1 MLLIYLLMLVCAA
14 GLATFIFRY
23 DLHEKE
29 PWYMALL
36 AVAMGFSAMWLAGMV
51 EDFTLTRLAIGRQDF
66 AARAAVVA
74 HIESLARVAMVLSV
88 AWLFRPRFNDPLDGL
103 MYGTL
108 GGLGMAIQ
116 ESLLYLSLAPPTPHT
131 LGVEVIRLFA
141 HSLMGG
147 LVGFA
152 VGQWVRPMSKPH
164 PKPIL
169 TAGCLAVAV
178 LVHFSWDFI
187 AYQNSHRAL
196 LKVLPMVLMLAL
208 MLVWGGLVAYA
219 SEQARGKPRKAERT
233 IATATGEGA
242 DVLDE
247 DSESAT
253 GLSV

>member
-1 MLLIYLLMLVCAA
+1 MFIIYVLMLACAA
-14 GLATFIFRY
+14 GLAAFVYRY

-29 PWYMALL
+29 PWYMVIL
-36 AVAMGFSAMWLAGMV
+36 AVGMGFFVMWLAGMA
-51 EDFTLTRLAIGRQDF
+51 EDVTLARLSIGRGQF

-74 HIESLARVAMVLSV
+74 HIESIARVTMVLAV
-88 AWLFRPRFNDPLDGL
+88 AWLFRSHFTDPLDGL

-108 GGLGMAIQ
+108 GGLGMAIE
-116 ESLLYLSLAPPTPHT
+116 ESLLYLSLAPATPHT
-131 LGVEVIRLFA
+131 LGVEVVRLFA

-152 VGQWVRPMSKPH
+152 VGQWVRPMSRPH

-187 AYQNSHRAL
+187 AYQASHRAL
-196 LKVLPMVLMLAL
+196 LRLVPMLLMLAL

-219 SEQARGKPRKAERT
+219 SEQARGKHRNVAPVPAAKA
-233 IATATGEGA
+233 AGA
-242 DVLDE
+242 FNE
-247 DSESAT
+247 PESAT
-253 GLSV
+253 DLAL

>member
-1 MLLIYLLMLVCAA
+1 MFLIYVLMLACAA
-14 GLATFIFRY
+14 GLAVFVFRY

-29 PWYMALL
+29 PWYMAVL
-36 AVAMGFSAMWLAGMV
+36 AVGMGFSAMWLAGMA
-51 EDFTLTRLAIGRQDF
+51 EDFTLSRLSIGRSQF

-74 HIESLARVAMVLSV
+74 HIESIARVAMVLCV
-88 AWLFRPRFNDPLDGL
+88 AWLFRRRFNDPLDGL

-108 GGLGMAIQ
+108 GGLGMAIE
-116 ESLLYLSLAPPTPHT
+116 ESLLYLSLAPATPHT
-131 LGVEVIRLFA
+131 LGVEVVRLFA

-187 AYQNSHRAL
+187 AYQNNHTAL
-196 LKVLPMVLMLAL
+196 LRLVPMLLMLSL
-208 MLVWGGLVAYA
+208 MMVWGGLVAYA
-219 SEQARGKPRKAERT
+219 SEQARGKALRSTEAPELQ
-233 IATATGEGA
+233 AT
-242 DVLDE
+242 
-247 DSESAT
+247 
-253 GLSV
+253 

>member
-1 MLLIYLLMLVCAA
+1 MFLIYVLMFACAA
-14 GLATFIFRY
+14 GLAVFVFRY

-29 PWYMALL
+29 PWYMAVL
-36 AVAMGFSAMWLAGMV
+36 AVGMGFAAMWLAGMA
-51 EDFTLTRLAIGRQDF
+51 EDFTLARLSIGRSQF

-74 HIESLARVAMVLSV
+74 HIESVARIAMVLCV
-88 AWLFRPRFNDPLDGL
+88 AWLFRRRFNDPLDGL

-108 GGLGMAIQ
+108 GGLGMAIE
-116 ESLLYLSLAPPTPHT
+116 ESLLYLSLAPATPHT
-131 LGVEVIRLFA
+131 LGVEVVRLFA

-187 AYQNSHRAL
+187 AYQNNHTAL
-196 LKVLPMVLMLAL
+196 LRLVPMLLMLSL

-219 SEQARGKPRKAERT
+219 SEQARGKALRT
-233 IATATGEGA
+233 PEAPEFQAT
-242 DVLDE
+242 
-247 DSESAT
+247 
-253 GLSV
+253 